1 MMSRTTLRSG
11 SAQSRQPNCVGP
23 RPVSCHHPS
32 QVNFLPFSTVWACQ
46 WALQNLLTYLR
57 VVSARHQTVLNW
69 TRFWTAASA
78 LVPALI
84 LYPRYQ
90 TLLIMLMTHYFQA
103 VMKNPCHVLYH
114 YFPGNPH
121 QTYNLRQRPD
131 NEGMTAHAQTFQFPL
146 IWFFISIEQYNP
158 INPTNRNCNS
168 EVIIS
173 APKLDNCLK
182 PWFHVKIKLF

>member
-69 TRFWTAASA
+69 TRVWTAASA
-78 LVPALI
+78 LVPAII

-114 YFPGNPH
+114 YFLQVTRIKP
-121 QTYNLRQRPD
+121 
-131 NEGMTAHAQTFQFPL
+131 
-146 IWFFISIEQYNP
+146 
-158 INPTNRNCNS
+158 
-168 EVIIS
+168 IIS
-173 APKLDNCLK
+173 GNAQITKAWPRMQK
-182 PWFHVKIKLF
+182 PFNFL